1 MEKEKYMY
9 NFQTA
14 SFILIGSFLALLIL
28 RVPITFTLF
37 ASSIATAVYLKIPL
51 MSIVQRMVSGVNSFF
66 GCRESPKRQL
76 TKVHN

>member
-1 MEKEKYMY
+1 MH

-37 ASSIATAVYLKIPL
+37 ASSVVTAVYLKIPL
-51 MSIVQRMVSGVNSFF
+51 MSIVQRMVSGVNSFSLLAIPF
-66 GCRESPKRQL
+66 FIL
-76 TKVHN
+76 

>member
-1 MEKEKYMY
+1 MH

-37 ASSIATAVYLKIPL
+37 ASSVVTAVYLKIPL
-51 MSIVQRMVSGVNSFF
+51 MSIVQRMVSGVNTFRRNDEPRRNFAPTDSVF
-66 GCRESPKRQL
+66 
-76 TKVHN
+76 